1 MVEIK
6 NQLKLL
12 PQVIL
17 TPQLKLVLK
26 VLQLNILELKEYL
39 LEEIQSNPFLE
50 IEFNDTDETSYR
62 AASSQKEVALLEERS
77 WDEIYAKEPK
87 GLLFLLEEREEDVGF
102 DARLKSEENLK
113 EHLLWQLG
121 FLELTPGEREIAMFV
136 IGNLNE
142 KGYLGATVK
151 EIAED
156 LKVSEDKVQKVRKL
170 LMKLDPVGIAA
181 QDLKECLLTQLEFL
195 GLTSEDLAYKL
206 VEKHLEE
213 IPEGP
218 ENLSKK
224 YGYSI
229 EELKK
234 SLEIIRNLEPYPAR
248 NFYLPKDIYFEPD
261 LRFYKEEGQWKV
273 EILKEKYP
281 KVFYSPLYYKFHQN
295 RKLFNDGKAKQF
307 LKEKLKFAE
316 YLLKALDS
324 RYTTLYKVGSAIL
337 EVQKEFLEKGQ
348 AFLKPLTLKD
358 LSELTG
364 LHESTISRVISHKY
378 VETPI
383 GTFPL
388 KFFFSTG
395 FNSSTGESIS
405 ATAVKN
411 YIKEIIFQEP
421 PKKPYSDNEIAK
433 ILHKKYGIKIARR
446 TVTKY
451 REELN
456 IPSLKERKNKKGGY
470 L

>member
-6 NQLKLL
+6 SQLKLL
-12 PQVIL
+12 PQLIL

-26 VLQLNILELKEYL
+26 VLQLNTLELKEYL

-50 IEFNDTDETSYR
+50 IEFNDTVESTYS
-62 AASSQKEVALLEERS
+62 ASNAQEEVALVEEHL
-77 WDEIYAKEPK
+77 WEEIYAKEPK
-87 GLLFLLEEREEDVGF
+87 GLLFLTEEQEEDVPF
-102 DARLKSEENLK
+102 EARLRSEENLK

-121 FLELTPGEREIAMFV
+121 FIDLTPGEREIAMFI

-142 KGYLGATVK
+142 KGYLGASVK
-151 EIAED
+151 EIAQD
-156 LKVSEDKVQKVRKL
+156 LKVSEDKVEKVRKL

-181 QDLKECLLTQLEFL
+181 KDLKECLLTQLEFL
-195 GLTSEDLAYKL
+195 GFTSDDLPYKL

-248 NFYLPKDIYFEPD
+248 NFHIPKDIYFEPD
-261 LRFYKEEGQWKV
+261 LKFYKEDDQWKV
-273 EILKEKYP
+273 EVLKDKYP
-281 KVFYSPLYYKFHQN
+281 KVFYSPLYHKFHQN
-295 RKLFNDGKAKQF
+295 KKLFTDGKAKQF

-316 YLLKALDS
+316 NLLKALDS
-324 RYTTLYKVGSAIL
+324 RYSTLYKVGSAIL

-405 ATAVKN
+405 ATAIKN
-411 YIKEIIFQEP
+411 HIKEIISQENP
-421 PKKPYSDNEIAK
+421 QKPYSDNEIAK
-433 ILHKKYGIKIARR
+433 ILQEKYGIKIARR

-456 IPSLKERKNKKGGY
+456 IPSIKERKNK
-470 L
+470 